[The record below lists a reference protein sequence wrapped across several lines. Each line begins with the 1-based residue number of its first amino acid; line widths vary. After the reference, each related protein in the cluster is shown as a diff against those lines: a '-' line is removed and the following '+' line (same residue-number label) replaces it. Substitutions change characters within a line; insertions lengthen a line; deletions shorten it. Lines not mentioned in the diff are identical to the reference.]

1 LIDRIISTLF
11 LTVIFVAIPIAYAD
25 DMLTIPGGSIQ
36 LSDGSQPQHLREI
49 KTFKLAKNLV
59 TRREFAQFI
68 EETHYDAGKGWQ
80 KPRFRQ
86 NDDHP
91 VVNVSWNDA
100 QAYINWLN
108 KKSGQRY
115 RLPDEIEW
123 EYAARAGTK
132 TAYYWGDDIG
142 KANATC
148 NDCGNAWDGDSTS
161 PVGSFPANPWGLFD
175 MSGNVAQWMQD
186 CFVES
191 TPNTSHDN
199 AAGECKSRVIR
210 GGSWSDSPKALRI
223 DARDGNLADFRY
235 MSVGFRLAQD
245 F

>member
-1 LIDRIISTLF
+1 MSYRIIPSLF
-11 LTVIFVAIPIAYAD
+11 LTAFFIAIPIVHAD

-68 EETHYDAGKGWQ
+68 EATHYDAGKGWQ

-100 QAYINWLN
+100 LAYIDWLN

-186 CFVES
+186 CFVENS
-191 TPNTSHDN
+191 PNSPRDS

-223 DARDGNLADFRY
+223 DAREGNLADFRY